1 MEKLLTLG
9 IDPMAIV
16 VYIANTGL
24 VLFVLT
30 KLLYKPVLR
39 ILDERRAL
47 VASSMDEASNLQKAF
62 EDKLDAVEAQ
72 KKATETELKDEI
84 TKLHKYVEQKRA
96 EMLAEMEVTRSE
108 MIRKAE
114 EEVKAKKATLIKEV
128 EDQVKV
134 LMGKIILDIV
144 ENKVPENV
152 IEESIGSAWK
162 NYAK

>member
-47 VASSMDEASNLQKAF
+47 IASSMEEAGNLQKAF
-62 EDKLDAVEAQ
+62 EDKIADVEAQ
-72 KKATETELKDEI
+72 KKATEEELKAEI
-84 TKLHKYVEQKRA
+84 TKLHKFTEQKRT
-96 EMLAEMEVTRSE
+96 ELLAEMDVTRNE
-108 MIRKAE
+108 MMRKTE
-114 EEVKAKKATLIKEV
+114 EEVKARKDSLIKEV

-162 NYAK
+162 HYAK